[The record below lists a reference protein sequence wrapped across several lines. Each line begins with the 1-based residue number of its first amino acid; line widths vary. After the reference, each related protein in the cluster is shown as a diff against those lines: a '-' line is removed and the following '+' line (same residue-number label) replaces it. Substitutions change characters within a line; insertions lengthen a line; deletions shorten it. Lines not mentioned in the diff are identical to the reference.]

1 MGKSRDEELLPKV
14 SEALLDGSCGRED
27 TFYNK
32 SASIAGSVPG
42 CNITTVRHEKNRR
55 TDWSGLGRTPE
66 LKPDYR

>member
-14 SEALLDGSCGRED
+14 SEVLQDGSGGRV
-27 TFYNK
+27 
-32 SASIAGSVPG
+32 GSG
-42 CNITTVRHEKNRR
+42 CNITTGRHEKKARR